1 MYQDNISPLFTI
13 QLKDTSSKSDAIN
26 SLLPY
31 LFDINTRHIIPIHI
45 QELLKI
51 VRTFSMLYVYKSREL
66 ELHDITES
74 DLLQGLNRIGV
85 YGKNNIINVGLS
97 NILQVSDKMK

>member
-13 QLKDTSSKSDAIN
+13 QLKDTSSKTDAIN

-31 LFDINTRHIIPIHI
+31 LFDINSQNIRPVHT

-51 VRTFSMLYVYKSREL
+51 VRTFSVLYVCKSKEL
-66 ELHDITES
+66 GLHDLTEL
-74 DLLQGLNRIGV
+74 DLLQGLNHLGF

-97 NILQVSDKMK
+97 NMLTTSFR

>member
-13 QLKDTSSKSDAIN
+13 QLKNTSSKTDTIN

-31 LFDINTRHIIPIHI
+31 LFDINSQHIIPIHI
-45 QELLKI
+45 QKLLKI
-51 VRTFSMLYVYKSREL
+51 VRTFSMLYVCKSKEL
-66 ELHDITES
+66 GLNDLTES
-74 DLLQGLNRIGV
+74 DLLQGLTRLGV

-97 NILQVSDKMK
+97 NMLQVSLR